1 MRKLITYLQR
11 IFMLAIIASTMLACS
26 DGDSINIDQ
35 PTEGAVRLRIA
46 VGASGDVLSASVPQ
60 GGEIGDGLE
69 PGQHHENDINSLSL
83 FTYRGSMNG
92 DGSTPVKLVAY
103 LTDLNLTTEQAKF
116 VDGYYV
122 HEVRVDDK
130 FINGYEYS
138 GADKFIVVTNLYAIH
153 ATTLGELR
161 DAYVTQTVNKVAS
174 GELMSGCNN
183 FVMSNEDESRVID
196 GSGSVNDPHIISVN
210 VERVTARV
218 DFIVDGSTVDG
229 ANLRYDAIDGTNN
242 EKVADV
248 YVSHVRVFNGMR
260 GASYLIKRLADGEGT
275 TPLYLADEFK
285 PATRLVVE
293 PHTWQKGSVTSA
305 VLGEWFGETA
315 IASAQAGGDSWF
327 RDGDRVH
334 VDARTQGNDGFGT
347 STSTDAQGNNYY
359 LVDYVNENT
368 MSPQN
373 TNGDVTTGVM
383 LRAIYKPVK
392 VYGSLDDK
400 GVPVLDNTY
409 SYGKSFWRYRPV
421 NTTYDETQAIY
432 FSSAKVAN
440 DYLKAHPEQTA
451 EVTEFPNALCYY
463 PVFLR
468 HDNTVATPLI
478 HTMEF
483 GIVRNNIYRLKVSFT
498 GPGYNTITTE
508 VDPEGIRPFIYVR
521 KWYKI
526 LHPEIEI

>member
-1 MRKLITYLQR
+1 MRTLITYIQR
-11 IFMLAIIASTMLACS
+11 LLMLAIIAGSMVACS
-26 DGDSINIDQ
+26 DEASLPIDN
-35 PTEGAVRLRIA
+35 PVDGAVRLRIA
-46 VGASGDVLSASVPQ
+46 VGASGDILPASVPQ

-69 PGQHHENDINSLSL
+69 PGQHQENDIHSLAL
-83 FTYRGSMNG
+83 FTYHGSINS
-92 DGSTPVKLVAY
+92 DGTTPVKLVAY
-103 LTDLNLTTEQAKF
+103 LTDLNLTSEQAKF
-116 VDGYYV
+116 IDGYYV

-138 GADKFIVVTNLYAIH
+138 NADKFIVVTNTVAMH

-161 DAYVTQTVNKVAS
+161 DAYITQTVNKVAS
-174 GELMSGCNN
+174 GELMSGCSN
-183 FVMSNEDESRVID
+183 FVMSNEDESRCID
-196 GSGSVNDPHIISVN
+196 GSGSANDPHIISVN

-218 DFIVDGSTVDG
+218 DFIVDGATVDG
-229 ANLRYDAIDGTNN
+229 ANLRYDVLDGENH

-248 YVSHVRVFNGMR
+248 YLSHVRVFNGMK
-260 GASYLIKRLADGEGT
+260 GASFLIKRLADGEGA

-293 PHTWQKGSVTSA
+293 PHTWQKGSVTST
-305 VLGEWFGETA
+305 LLDEWFGETA
-315 IASAQAGGDSWF
+315 ISRAQAGGDSWF

-334 VDARTQGNDGFGT
+334 VAARTGGNDGFGT

-368 MSPQN
+368 MTAQN
-373 TNGDVTTGVM
+373 TNGNVTTGVM
-383 LRAIYKPVK
+383 LRAVYKPVK
-392 VYGSLDDK
+392 VYGSLDAS
-400 GVPVLDNTY
+400 GVPVLDGSY

-498 GPGYNTITTE
+498 GPGYNTITTD